1 MKNHNDLIETFGSD
15 TNGGSLLKEWSEH
28 EPPLIREN
36 SSHYDEP
43 LIKFVDHI
51 LFHALQKSASD
62 IHIEPFENHCRIRYR
77 LQGILYNI
85 TEINSTL
92 ASRLITRL
100 KVMAQLNIAE
110 RRLPQDGHFQITQ
123 ATVPVDVRLNSCPT
137 LFGEKIVLRILDSRH
152 LTLAVESLG
161 FSSQQLTLFLTKISE
176 PQGLILVT
184 GPTGSGKTVT
194 LYSALNYLNKPSKN
208 ISTVED
214 PVEIRLPG
222 INQVNIHPKIGLDF
236 ATILRT
242 FLRQDPDIIMLG
254 EIRDAETAM
263 IATQAAQTG
272 HLVLSTVHTNN
283 AIETLARLTTLGV
296 TANNISLILA
306 QRLLRILCDACKIPD
321 KTSTA
326 SSIYQASGC
335 PQCLNG
341 YVGRTAV
348 FEVLAITEEL
358 TELLANTSN
367 TQVMQNYLQHNGF
380 INLQDA
386 AFAMVCNGHTSINE
400 MQRVLP
406 KSA

>member
-1 MKNHNDLIETFGSD
+1 MKNNNELIETFGSGANVD
-15 TNGGSLLKEWSEH
+15 SLIKDWNTH

-43 LIKFVDHI
+43 LIKFVDNI
-51 LFHALQKSASD
+51 LLHALQKSASD
-62 IHIEPFENHCRIRYR
+62 IHIEPYESHCRIRYR
-77 LQGILYNI
+77 LQGILYTI

-92 ASRLITRL
+92 ATRLITRL

-110 RRLPQDGHFQITQ
+110 RRLPQDGHFQIML
-123 ATVPVDVRLNSCPT
+123 AAAPIDVRLNTCPT
-137 LFGEKIVLRILDSRH
+137 LFGEKIVLRILDTRH
-152 LTLAVESLG
+152 LTLAIDRLG
-161 FSSQQLTLFLTKISE
+161 FTPPQLTLFLAKISE

-321 KTSTA
+321 KTISA
-326 SSIYQASGC
+326 SSIYQALGC

-348 FEVLAITEEL
+348 YEVLTITEEL

-367 TQVMQNYLQHNGF
+367 TQAMQNYLQQNGF
-380 INLQDA
+380 VNLQDA
-386 AFAMVCNGHTSINE
+386 AFAMVNRGHTSLHE
-400 MQRVLP
+400 MHRVLR